1 MAIPSGSGTEVI
13 KSTEIT
19 ALTNSVQ
26 TLITGV
32 ANHIYTVLSII
43 VCEANDDSGKL
54 IKLYFADSDGSTN
67 PVFLLRGQPVGAN
80 ETFVFNDKFSFMG
93 TCPTDWGT
101 NAMNTV
107 ANQDAIA
114 EQGSTNLQSL
124 QIKANHANDQVHV
137 MCSFIDQNNS

>member
-43 VCEANDDSGKL
+43 VCEANDDSGKMV
-54 IKLYFADSDGSTN
+54 KLYFADSDGSTN

-80 ETFVFNDKFSFMG
+80 ETFVFNDKFSYTG
-93 TCPTDWGT
+93 IDIIVDPKIP
-101 NAMNTV
+101 
-107 ANQDAIA
+107 DALNKMYGINVFSQELGQVTA
-114 EQGSTNLQSL
+114 SL
-124 QIKANHANDQVHV
+124 R
-137 MCSFIDQNNS
+137 

>member
-43 VCEANDDSGKL
+43 VCEANDDSGKMV
-54 IKLYFADSDGSTN
+54 KLYFADSDGSTN
-67 PVFLLRGQPVGAN
+67 PVFLLRSQPVGAN
-80 ETFVFNDKFSFMG
+80 ETFVFNDKFSYTGG
-93 TCPTDWGT
+93 TRK
-101 NAMNTV
+101 
-107 ANQDAIA
+107 
-114 EQGSTNLQSL
+114 L
-124 QIKANHANDQVHV
+124 QIILEASGNMDVR
-137 MCSFIDQNNS
+137 CTYIDQDWS